1 MDPPSARDVGVE
13 WCQLSTDLC
22 GTIVDRI
29 DQMDVMNFWATCK
42 SWCDAWLE
50 LGTKILKSGT
60 I

>member
-29 DQMDVMNFWATCK
+29 DQMDVMNFWATCE
-42 SWCDAWLE
+42 SRRDACQE
-50 LGTKILKSGT
+50 IDTKILKSG

>member
-1 MDPPSARDVGVE
+1 MAPPSARDVGVE

-29 DQMDVMNFWATCK
+29 DQMDVTNFWTTCE
-42 SWCDAWLE
+42 SWRDACLE
-50 LGTKILKSGT
+50 LSTKILKSG

>member
-29 DQMDVMNFWATCK
+29 DQMDVMNFWVTCE
-42 SWCDAWLE
+42 SWRDAC
-50 LGTKILKSGT
+50 
-60 I
+60 